1 MKLNINNKE
10 FEVKSS
16 GDTPLL
22 WVLRDELG
30 LTGAKYGCG
39 IGFCGTCAVLVDG
52 RAERSC
58 ILPISTIANNKIIT
72 IEGLGENALHKLQRA
87 WLEIGVAQCG
97 YCQPGQIITAVDLLN
112 TNPNP
117 SDSDI
122 DAAMSGNICRCG
134 TYNKIREAIHIASKE
149 D

>member
-1 MKLNINNKE
+1 MKLNVNNKVY
-10 FEVKSS
+10 EVKSS
-16 GDTPLL
+16 VDTPLL
-22 WVLRDELG
+22 WVLRNELG